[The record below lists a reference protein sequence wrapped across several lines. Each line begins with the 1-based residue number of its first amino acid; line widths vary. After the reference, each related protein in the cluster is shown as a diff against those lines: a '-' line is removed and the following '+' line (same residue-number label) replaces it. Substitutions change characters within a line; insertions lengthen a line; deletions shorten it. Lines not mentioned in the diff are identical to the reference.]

1 MNDVYAAISELLDQ
15 SPVLNE
21 DIVVVKG
28 VLSIVEKDPCFGK
41 KLLRGIHEKCPV
53 ISSILIIKII
63 RDYCTHE
70 YGTLPVLLHQHTSLP
85 LYRKIYSSFVTQSNT
100 PSETTAATT
109 SRLLELFSDG
119 NKGFGDVIDSV
130 LSTVVVMDMTKKEG
144 NSGNDA

>member
-28 VLSIVEKDPCFGK
+28 VLSIVEKDPSFGK

-85 LYRKIYSSFVTQSNT
+85 LYRKI
-100 PSETTAATT
+100 
-109 SRLLELFSDG
+109 
-119 NKGFGDVIDSV
+119 
-130 LSTVVVMDMTKKEG
+130 
-144 NSGNDA
+144 

>member
-15 SPVLNE
+15 SAVLSE

-28 VLSIVEKDPCFGK
+28 VLSIVEKDPSFGK

-53 ISSILIIKII
+53 ISSILIIKIV
-63 RDYCTHE
+63 RDYYTRE
-70 YGTLPVLLHQHTSLP
+70 YGTLPMLLHQHTYLSL
-85 LYRKIYSSFVTQSNT
+85 YGQIYSSFIAQSNT
-100 PSETTAATT
+100 PSDSTVATI
-109 SRLLELFSDG
+109 SRLLDLFDG

-144 NSGNDA
+144 ISGGDA